1 MTLIESTNT
10 HLLRMIEQRRK
21 QIEKLQHD
29 IDCLQNLQTQ
39 KIWKWNIDELGFSTR
54 TRNALHRAGIDIV
67 DQLISMFSSNVDPQI
82 PNIGAAA
89 LEEIDSVML
98 SLMPELQ

>member
-1 MTLIESTNT
+1 MTLIASTNT

-82 PNIGAAA
+82 PNIGDAA
-89 LEEIDSVML
+89 LEEIESVML
-98 SLMPELQ
+98 SLMPEFQ